1 MFLQSKPPIN
11 IIFKLNLNSKT
22 IHQQQKVDRN
32 ILKALFLLTE
42 LKIKQTY
49 DNIGTCRSK
58 VRKRFSFMAVLYK
71 MCSKQAFKT
80 TAKKTQCN
88 WIFVFKCLNKDSLT
102 SVVP

>member
-11 IIFKLNLNSKT
+11 IIFKLNLNRKT
-22 IHQQQKVDRN
+22 IHQQQTVDRN
-32 ILKALFLLTE
+32 ILKAFLLTE

-49 DNIGTCRSK
+49 DHIGICRSK

-80 TAKKTQCN
+80 TAKEN
-88 WIFVFKCLNKDSLT
+88 SVIGFLSLHF
-102 SVVP
+102 